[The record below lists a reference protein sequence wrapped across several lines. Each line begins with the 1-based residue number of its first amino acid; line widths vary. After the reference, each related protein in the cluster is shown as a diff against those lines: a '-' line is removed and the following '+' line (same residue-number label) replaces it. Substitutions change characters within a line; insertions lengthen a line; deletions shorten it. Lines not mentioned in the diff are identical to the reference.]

1 MEILSFV
8 GLDPFVDLHAGHLSG
23 GMKQKLGLAVALVHR
38 PRVLLLD
45 EPTTGVDPVT
55 RQDFWQLIIRL
66 LVGGEQEAVAV
77 LVSTPYMDEASRC
90 NRVGFMRNG
99 QVMVEGTPAE
109 LLHRL
114 DGRILELRGQPLS
127 VLRGLVE
134 ADLAVETA
142 LMFGDRL
149 HLRVRSGTAQE
160 VIAHLHQRIPAAGA
174 EITLLRPVPA
184 QLEDVFIALQ
194 EG

>member
-1 MEILSFV
+1 
-8 GLDPFVDLHAGHLSG
+8 
-23 GMKQKLGLAVALVHR
+23 
-38 PRVLLLD
+38 
-45 EPTTGVDPVT
+45 
-55 RQDFWQLIIRL
+55 
-66 LVGGEQEAVAV
+66 
-77 LVSTPYMDEASRC
+77 
-90 NRVGFMRNG
+90 MRNG

-127 VLRGLVE
+127 VLRSLVE
-134 ADLAVETA
+134 ADQAVETA